1 VPHNNR
7 VVSEEAVAAIRSW
20 TRLDQAITAFNRR
33 VEARFGVTGAQ
44 LAILRLVAEWGPRLR
59 LADLRDRLVMHPAT
73 IGQLLDRLA
82 ARGLVELTPDPDDRR
97 RRIVSLTPEGR
108 RVAEEAPLSG
118 PVRLRHAPADAE
130 RLRRLAAAL
139 DDAVVLFG
147 LEDYAT

>member
-1 VPHNNR
+1 M
-7 VVSEEAVAAIRSW
+7 VSEEAVAAIRSW

-82 ARGLVELTPDPDDRR
+82 ARGLVELTLIP
-97 RRIVSLTPEGR
+97 TT
-108 RVAEEAPLSG
+108 
-118 PVRLRHAPADAE
+118 
-130 RLRRLAAAL
+130 AAA
-139 DDAVVLFG
+139 AS
-147 LEDYAT
+147 